1 MLPRQVLDLPNK
13 ADKVVDFA
21 WEPKGSRF
29 AMLHGDGPRPA
40 FSLYAMK
47 DMKTS
52 TKGVQLIG
60 TQQGKQANTI
70 HWSPQVRPHPPVP
83 ALTQRPYH
91 CIGVARAS

>member
-1 MLPRQVLDLPNK
+1 MLDLPNK

-70 HWSPQVRPHPPVP
+70 HWSPQVRPHPP
-83 ALTQRPYH
+83 LRLL
-91 CIGVARAS
+91 